1 MLYLNETETRA
12 AMPFPELINALR
24 EIFRSEC
31 VVPLRHHHE
40 IDIPD
45 APGGILLLM
54 PCWIEGDVLGVKQVC
69 MMPGN
74 SASDM
79 PSVIGTYILSDARTG
94 AVLAILDGSEMTAR
108 RTAAASALAA
118 DYLARPDAAHLLVVG
133 TGRVSANLIAAYQH
147 VRPLTKITV
156 WGRDV
161 AKAQALTRRFSSE
174 KIAFSVAPDLESAV
188 READIVSCATLSHE
202 PLIAGEWL
210 SPGCHLDLVGG
221 FTPVMREADD
231 EAVRRASVFV
241 DTRAAAL
248 VEAGDIIQPMDA
260 GVIAQSDIRA
270 DLYDLCLGRHTG
282 RTSADEITFFKSVGA
297 ALEDLAAAKLAVSN
311 LVN

>member
-1 MLYLNETETRA
+1 MLYLNEIETRA
-12 AMPFPELINALR
+12 ALPFPALIDALR
-24 EIFRSEC
+24 EIFLSDC

-45 APGGILLLM
+45 APAGILLLM

-74 SASDM
+74 NAHDM

-108 RTAAASALAA
+108 RTAAASVLAA
-118 DYLARPDAAHLLVVG
+118 DYLARPEASHLLVVG

-156 WGRDV
+156 WGRDA
-161 AKAQALTRRFSSE
+161 AKAEALTKRFSSE
-174 KIAFSVAPDLESAV
+174 KITFSVATELERAV

-210 SPGCHLDLVGG
+210 SPGTHLDLVGG
-221 FTPVMREADD
+221 FTPAMREADD
-231 EAVRRASVFV
+231 AAVQRSSVFV

-248 VEAGDIIQPMDA
+248 VEAGDILQPIA
-260 GVIAQSDIRA
+260 RGVLSENDICA
-270 DLYDLCLGRHTG
+270 DLYDLCLGHHSG
-282 RTSADEITFFKSVGA
+282 RTSTEEITFFKSVGA

-311 LVN
+311 LAK